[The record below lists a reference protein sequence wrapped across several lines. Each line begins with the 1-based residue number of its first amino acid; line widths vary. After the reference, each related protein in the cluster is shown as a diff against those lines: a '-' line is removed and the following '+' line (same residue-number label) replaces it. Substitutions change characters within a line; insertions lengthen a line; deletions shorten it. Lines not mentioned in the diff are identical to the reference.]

1 MVNNKWRK
9 REILVLMSGLK
20 ELYGVLNHKFVKV
33 NKKISLKIDI
43 ITLWCRGL

>member
-1 MVNNKWRK
+1 MEVKWRK

-20 ELYGVLNHKFVKV
+20 VLYGLLNYKFVKV

-43 ITLWCRGL
+43 ITLW

>member
-1 MVNNKWRK
+1 MEDKWKK

-20 ELYGVLNHKFVKV
+20 VLYGLLSHKFVKV

-43 ITLWCRGL
+43 IYFVVKR